1 MSTILHSPAR
11 ALPCASTPTTP
22 CRLMPAAEA
31 LSLSYALLTFTS
43 LIPLGVVVTAPTSS
57 DAWALAG
64 ASMAALLSGLYS
76 LSKRRGYWVLA
87 LNVLSSASVGTLGPG
102 LALWCVA
109 MVHDGTHQHL
119 SSSMTWEVWTGGGLF
134 CGLGGWA
141 MVHSVMLQWDKHS
154 DRVASRPFA
163 MFDDGSTYR
172 EDEDP

>member
-1 MSTILHSPAR
+1 
-11 ALPCASTPTTP
+11 
-22 CRLMPAAEA
+22 
-31 LSLSYALLTFTS
+31 
-43 LIPLGVVVTAPTSS
+43 
-57 DAWALAG
+57 
-64 ASMAALLSGLYS
+64 MAALLSGLYS